1 MMNQLRMLWSLE
13 DNNNSFPSN
22 KIWLNF
28 FSASLT
34 LNVKMQGL
42 CFPSNHL
49 CPSMWP
55 VEKTS
60 LNPRAERKN
69 CGRSSRWEG
78 YFSSNKPMKQ
88 ISVLRMTLAKLWV
101 HMVWS
106 LKNERQEAE
115 NMFSSKQAEE
125 EAKKESTQTFI
136 SGEVPDVIETS
147 ENDKVAKSVAP
158 TPEQIIAIKAA
169 IVNSQTLEN
178 VASFVDGEKR
188 FAGFYGIKETT
199 VRRRL
204 LEPSEMFNLT
214 QMHCKKWAL

>member
-1 MMNQLRMLWSLE
+1 
-13 DNNNSFPSN
+13 
-22 KIWLNF
+22 
-28 FSASLT
+28 
-34 LNVKMQGL
+34 
-42 CFPSNHL
+42 
-49 CPSMWP
+49 
-55 VEKTS
+55 
-60 LNPRAERKN
+60 
-69 CGRSSRWEG
+69 
-78 YFSSNKPMKQ
+78 MKQ

-169 IVNSQTLEN
+169 IVNSQTLEE
-178 VASFVDGEKR
+178 VAK
-188 FAGFYGIKETT
+188 
-199 VRRRL
+199 
-204 LEPSEMFNLT
+204 LEQALKSGQLPAEFNIPGDKNDNNMDLDAQNEANTELDNTKDKQLDSEMEPIEED
-214 QMHCKKWAL
+214 

>member
-1 MMNQLRMLWSLE
+1 MLQLATADHITFAACLCARYMMNQLRMLCKFDFKCRYLDTKHDLKSQGE
-13 DNNNSFPSN
+13 DARLMFPFQSFVS
-22 KIWLNF
+22 F
-28 FSASLT
+28 
-34 LNVKMQGL
+34 NVAK
-42 CFPSNHL
+42 
-49 CPSMWP
+49 
-55 VEKTS
+55 KTS

-158 TPEQIIAIKAA
+158 TPEQIIAIK
-169 IVNSQTLEN
+169 V
-178 VASFVDGEKR
+178 
-188 FAGFYGIKETT
+188 
-199 VRRRL
+199 
-204 LEPSEMFNLT
+204 
-214 QMHCKKWAL
+214 